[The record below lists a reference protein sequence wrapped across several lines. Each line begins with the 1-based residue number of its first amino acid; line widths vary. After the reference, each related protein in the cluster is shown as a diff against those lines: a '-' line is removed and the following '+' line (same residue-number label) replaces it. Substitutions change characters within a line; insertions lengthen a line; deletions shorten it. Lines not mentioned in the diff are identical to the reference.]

1 MKTTRLP
8 VLSLGA
14 VLALAA
20 PAAASATPA
29 LAPTSSVGTSTT
41 AKAADQQARD
51 RLNELA
57 TTQTQAQIQGVLD
70 SGQSAEVLYDVETG
84 TYLAA
89 YITGPAVPELS
100 LDPFTAPAE

>member
-84 TYLAA
+84 TYRDCKKN
-89 YITGPAVPELS
+89 GV
-100 LDPFTAPAE
+100 